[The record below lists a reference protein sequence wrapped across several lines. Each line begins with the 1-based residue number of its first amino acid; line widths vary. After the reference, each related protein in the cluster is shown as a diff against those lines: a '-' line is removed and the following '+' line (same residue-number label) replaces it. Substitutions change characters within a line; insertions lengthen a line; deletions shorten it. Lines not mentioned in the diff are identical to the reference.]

1 MLDPVSDQEIK
12 CRFTDRKKGV
22 QEIIDFCCS
31 LENQHGNNWDA
42 PDEDQIQKD
51 QVQIKFLRHCADQLS
66 PDWEHEKEGNIN
78 IQEIIGRCQGRGV
91 SHGEKFGNMSCDG
104 KRQVMIKPDI
114 VDQ

>member
-78 IQEIIGRCQGRGV
+78 IQEIIGRCHGRGV
-91 SHGEKFGNMSCDG
+91 LSLIH
-104 KRQVMIKPDI
+104 I
-114 VDQ
+114 